1 MFEQNPGTGGV
12 IGITSVVMRGSN
24 RILATVPLDDAIN
37 LDREI
42 RRAVFNVLTRMICL
56 NRAQVQ
62 VELDNI
68 SAVMR
73 DNDKMSA
80 IALSERK

>member
-1 MFEQNPGTGGV
+1 MFQQNPGTGGV

-56 NRAQVQ
+56 NRAPTQVDLGNTFVVYEKQ
-62 VELDNI
+62 
-68 SAVMR
+68 
-73 DNDKMSA
+73 
-80 IALSERK
+80 